1 MINPWLYKG
10 AEAIQLDRIDGL
22 PASIASTYGELRGI
36 EGWYILHMCIYV
48 SDWLLMINPWSY
60 KGAEAIQLDRIDGL
74 PASIAS
80 TYGELPV
87 IEGC

>member
-1 MINPWLYKG
+1 
-10 AEAIQLDRIDGL
+10 
-22 PASIASTYGELRGI
+22 
-36 EGWYILHMCIYV
+36 
-48 SDWLLMINPWSY
+48 MINPWSY
-60 KGAEAIQLDRIDGL
+60 KGAEAIQLDRIDAL